1 MAHKVIRYN
10 IDVAIS
16 VESCINEL
24 EKGNLLRCYRL
35 VFAGRG
41 LNKEA
46 IASEK
51 ASLTRQEISTR
62 YLLKT
67 VDTNGQ

>member
-51 ASLTRQEISTR
+51 GISYTPR
-62 YLLKT
+62 DFHKVLAK
-67 VDTNGQ
+67 DS